1 MPETRAGLP
10 DGEGTPDLKT
20 AYLTGSSGFIGKHLA
35 AALMSKRSVITL
47 PHERLETTTLERFDE
62 FYFLSSYGN
71 LYHQTDHNEIL
82 NANISQLLSILRQ
95 VDVNSSFDSF
105 VFLSSSSVDLKTQS
119 VYSRAKRAAEEIIMA
134 LAERYTLP
142 MVIARPFSVTG
153 VGEQSQHLI
162 PTLIRS
168 CFTGSPVDLAPEPTH
183 DFIDVDDVVS
193 GIITLAEA
201 GAAGIF
207 ELGSGKEYANIEVLE
222 LVERLS
228 GRHANITLVDSLRPY
243 DTTGWVSTGRSAR
256 DYGWRPAKSLE
267 QSIMEMIKRFQDEN
281 RAE

>member
-1 MPETRAGLP
+1 
-10 DGEGTPDLKT
+10 
-20 AYLTGSSGFIGKHLA
+20 
-35 AALMSKRSVITL
+35 
-47 PHERLETTTLERFDE
+47 
-62 FYFLSSYGN
+62 
-71 LYHQTDHNEIL
+71 
-82 NANISQLLSILRQ
+82 
-95 VDVNSSFDSF
+95 
-105 VFLSSSSVDLKTQS
+105 
-119 VYSRAKRAAEEIIMA
+119 
-134 LAERYTLP
+134 
-142 MVIARPFSVTG
+142 
-153 VGEQSQHLI
+153 
-162 PTLIRS
+162 
-168 CFTGSPVDLAPEPTH
+168 
-183 DFIDVDDVVS
+183 VDDVVS

-267 QSIMEMIKRFQDEN
+267 QSIMEMITRFQDEN